1 MYQCFVSPLASW
13 FPFVLKIQFYAQ
25 EKAWYKKIIS
35 SSLEISDHAELL
47 DPGAL
52 NLILHLKCLYPGKK
66 RVNELRV
73 LMLKMPVLVR
83 DKSVVT
89 LIYVSYKFAS
99 LEATIDTFSD
109 VIIESFGIFTG
120 YVFQMFVNPV
130 FTDKYRFIRRAMAEG
145 GFDPCECICS
155 HEHAMRRLI
164 NLLRQSQ
171 SYCTDTECLQEL
183 PGPNS
188 SSDNGISFAMIMMAW
203 VVIALVLFLLRPSNL
218 RGSNTAGKA
227 TSQHNYQPTVPFT
240 AKIWILGAVMF
251 EIKKICCIGAG
262 YVGGPTCSVIA
273 QMCPNIK
280 VTVVDVNEARINAW
294 NSDTLPIYEPGL
306 QEVVES
312 CRGKNLFFSTSID
325 DAIREAD
332 LVFIS
337 VNTPTKTYGMGK
349 GRAADLKYIEACARR
364 IAQNSNGYKIV
375 TEKSTVPV
383 RAAESIR
390 RIFDAN
396 TKPNLDLQV
405 LSNPEFLAE
414 GTAIKDLK
422 NPDRVLI
429 GGDDSPEGQKAVRA
443 LCAVYEHWVP
453 KEKILTTN
461 TWSSELSK
469 LAANAFLAQRIS
481 SINSISA
488 LCEATGADVEEVAR
502 AIGTD
507 QRIGNKFLKA
517 SVGFGGSCFQKD
529 VLNLVYLCEALNL
542 PEVARYWQQVI
553 DMNDYQRRRFASRI
567 IDSLFNT
574 VTDKKIAILGFAFKK
589 DTGDTRES
597 SSIYIS
603 KYLMDEGAKLHIYDP
618 KVPKEQII
626 FDLSHLGVSEDNQV
640 SRLVT
645 ISKDPYEACDGAH
658 ALVICTEW
666 DMFKELDYER
676 IHKKMLKP
684 AFIFDGRRVL
694 DDLHNELQVIGFQI
708 ETIGKKV
715 SAKRIPFASSCEIP
729 KFSLQDPPV
738 KKPRV

>member
-1 MYQCFVSPLASW
+1 
-13 FPFVLKIQFYAQ
+13 
-25 EKAWYKKIIS
+25 
-35 SSLEISDHAELL
+35 
-47 DPGAL
+47 
-52 NLILHLKCLYPGKK
+52 
-66 RVNELRV
+66 
-73 LMLKMPVLVR
+73 
-83 DKSVVT
+83 
-89 LIYVSYKFAS
+89 
-99 LEATIDTFSD
+99 
-109 VIIESFGIFTG
+109 
-120 YVFQMFVNPV
+120 
-130 FTDKYRFIRRAMAEG
+130 
-145 GFDPCECICS
+145 
-155 HEHAMRRLI
+155 
-164 NLLRQSQ
+164 
-171 SYCTDTECLQEL
+171 
-183 PGPNS
+183 
-188 SSDNGISFAMIMMAW
+188 
-203 VVIALVLFLLRPSNL
+203 
-218 RGSNTAGKA
+218 
-227 TSQHNYQPTVPFT
+227 
-240 AKIWILGAVMF
+240 MF

-273 QMCPNIK
+273 HMCPEIR
-280 VTVVDVNEARINAW
+280 VTVVDVNESRINAW
-294 NSDTLPIYEPGL
+294 NSPTLPIYEPGL
-306 QEVVES
+306 KEVVES
-312 CRGKNLFFSTSID
+312 CRGKNLFFSTNID
-325 DAIREAD
+325 DAIKEAD

-337 VNTPTKTYGMGK
+337 
-349 GRAADLKYIEACARR
+349 
-364 IAQNSNGYKIV
+364 
-375 TEKSTVPV
+375 
-383 RAAESIR
+383 
-390 RIFDAN
+390 
-396 TKPNLDLQV
+396 V

-429 GGDDSPEGQKAVRA
+429 GGDETPEGQRAVQA

-453 KEKILTTN
+453 REKILTTN

-488 LCEATGADVEEVAR
+488 LCEATGADVEEVAT
-502 AIGTD
+502 AIGMD

-603 KYLMDEGAKLHIYDP
+603 KYLMDEGAHLHIYDP
-618 KVPKEQII
+618 KVPREQIVV
-626 FDLSHLGVSEDNQV
+626 DLSHPGVSEDDQV

-658 ALVICTEW
+658 AVVICTEW

-694 DDLHNELQVIGFQI
+694 DGLHNELQTIGFQI

-715 SAKRIPFASSCEIP
+715 SSKRIPYAPSGEIP
-729 KFSLQDPPV
+729 KFSLQDPPN
-738 KKPRV
+738 KKPKV

>member
-1 MYQCFVSPLASW
+1 
-13 FPFVLKIQFYAQ
+13 
-25 EKAWYKKIIS
+25 
-35 SSLEISDHAELL
+35 
-47 DPGAL
+47 
-52 NLILHLKCLYPGKK
+52 
-66 RVNELRV
+66 
-73 LMLKMPVLVR
+73 
-83 DKSVVT
+83 
-89 LIYVSYKFAS
+89 
-99 LEATIDTFSD
+99 
-109 VIIESFGIFTG
+109 
-120 YVFQMFVNPV
+120 
-130 FTDKYRFIRRAMAEG
+130 
-145 GFDPCECICS
+145 
-155 HEHAMRRLI
+155 
-164 NLLRQSQ
+164 
-171 SYCTDTECLQEL
+171 
-183 PGPNS
+183 
-188 SSDNGISFAMIMMAW
+188 
-203 VVIALVLFLLRPSNL
+203 
-218 RGSNTAGKA
+218 
-227 TSQHNYQPTVPFT
+227 
-240 AKIWILGAVMF
+240 MF

-273 QMCPNIK
+273 HMCPEVR
-280 VTVVDVNEARINAW
+280 VTVVDVNESRINAW
-294 NSDTLPIYEPGL
+294 NSPTLPIYEPGL
-306 QEVVES
+306 KEVVES
-312 CRGKNLFFSTSID
+312 CRGKNLFFSTNID
-325 DAIREAD
+325 DAIKEAD

-337 VNTPTKTYGMGK
+337 
-349 GRAADLKYIEACARR
+349 
-364 IAQNSNGYKIV
+364 
-375 TEKSTVPV
+375 
-383 RAAESIR
+383 
-390 RIFDAN
+390 
-396 TKPNLDLQV
+396 V

-429 GGDDSPEGQKAVRA
+429 GGDETPEGQRAVQA

-453 KEKILTTN
+453 RERILTTN

-488 LCEATGADVEEVAR
+488 LCEATGADVEEVAT
-502 AIGTD
+502 AIGMD

-603 KYLMDEGAKLHIYDP
+603 KYLMDEGAHLHIYDP
-618 KVPKEQII
+618 KVPREQIVV
-626 FDLSHLGVSEDNQV
+626 DLSHPGVSEDDQV

-658 ALVICTEW
+658 AVVICTEW

-694 DDLHNELQVIGFQI
+694 DGLHSELQAIGFQI

-715 SAKRIPFASSCEIP
+715 SSKRIPYAPSGEIP
-729 KFSLQDPPV
+729 KFSLQDPPS
-738 KKPRV
+738 KKPKV

>member
-1 MYQCFVSPLASW
+1 
-13 FPFVLKIQFYAQ
+13 
-25 EKAWYKKIIS
+25 
-35 SSLEISDHAELL
+35 
-47 DPGAL
+47 
-52 NLILHLKCLYPGKK
+52 
-66 RVNELRV
+66 
-73 LMLKMPVLVR
+73 
-83 DKSVVT
+83 
-89 LIYVSYKFAS
+89 
-99 LEATIDTFSD
+99 
-109 VIIESFGIFTG
+109 
-120 YVFQMFVNPV
+120 
-130 FTDKYRFIRRAMAEG
+130 
-145 GFDPCECICS
+145 
-155 HEHAMRRLI
+155 
-164 NLLRQSQ
+164 
-171 SYCTDTECLQEL
+171 
-183 PGPNS
+183 
-188 SSDNGISFAMIMMAW
+188 
-203 VVIALVLFLLRPSNL
+203 
-218 RGSNTAGKA
+218 
-227 TSQHNYQPTVPFT
+227 
-240 AKIWILGAVMF
+240 MF

-273 QMCPNIK
+273 HI
-280 VTVVDVNEARINAW
+280 INAW
-294 NSDTLPIYEPGL
+294 NSPTLPIYEPGL
-306 QEVVES
+306 KEVVES
-312 CRGKNLFFSTSID
+312 CRGKNLFFSTNID
-325 DAIREAD
+325 DAIKEAD

-364 IAQNSNGYKIV
+364 IVQNSHGYKIV

-396 TKPNLDLQV
+396 TKPNLNLQV

-414 GTAIKDLK
+414 GTDLK

-429 GGDDSPEGQKAVRA
+429 GGDETPEGQRAVQA

-453 KEKILTTN
+453 REKILTTN

-469 LAANAFLAQRIS
+469 LTANAFLAQRIS

-488 LCEATGADVEEVAR
+488 LCEATGADVEEVAT
-502 AIGTD
+502 AIGMD
-507 QRIGNKFLKA
+507 QRIGSKFLKA

-529 VLNLVYLCEALNL
+529 VLNLALNL

-589 DTGDTRES
+589 DTG
-597 SSIYIS
+597 
-603 KYLMDEGAKLHIYDP
+603 AHLHIYDP
-618 KVPKEQII
+618 KVPREQIVV
-626 FDLSHLGVSEDNQV
+626 DLSHPGVSKDDQV
-640 SRLVT
+640 ARLVT

-658 ALVICTEW
+658 AVVICTEW

-694 DDLHNELQVIGFQI
+694 DGLHNELQTIGFQI

-715 SAKRIPFASSCEIP
+715 SSKRIPYAPSGEIP
-729 KFSLQDPPV
+729 KFSLQDMPN